1 MWQIYLPP
9 TQKMITTQKNKTAES
24 EYSLT
29 QVVLAKELIFRS
41 HYPIAR
47 VMLPTEDINLFDQ
60 ACNVNRVNYCI
71 LRSFIGMEGGTR
83 MMLIGYQREVQD
95 KIRSALILTK
105 KYSTAF
111 TFESEQS

>member
-1 MWQIYLPP
+1 MM
-9 TQKMITTQKNKTAES
+9 TVQKNKTIEN

-29 QVVLAKELIFRS
+29 QIVPAKELLFRS
-41 HYPIAR
+41 HYPIIKTK
-47 VMLPTEDINLFDQ
+47 LPAEDINLFDQ

-95 KIRSALILTK
+95 KIRSALTLAK

-111 TFESEQS
+111 TFESEQG